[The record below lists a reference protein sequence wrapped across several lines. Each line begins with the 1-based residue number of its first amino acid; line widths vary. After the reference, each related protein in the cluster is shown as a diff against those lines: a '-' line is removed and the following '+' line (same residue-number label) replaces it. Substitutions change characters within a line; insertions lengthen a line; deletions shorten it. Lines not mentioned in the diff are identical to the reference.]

1 MPLRPVP
8 PRPPRAAA
16 TAVVAALAAALPA
29 LAAAPAGAAV
39 PTVRAPGIVTPL
51 PPATGLASVVPAA
64 GDGLV
69 AWAVPG
75 PPPAGGHE
83 RPVALWTLRG
93 GVPTVATTVPVRG
106 RPLSLELGT
115 ERGGAPV
122 AVLRTTEDADDAPV
136 VTRLVRLDTGA
147 ARRLPLRRRGRLV
160 HGMALDRGRLYY
172 VLGPHRSG
180 PRTRSTFWRATLTG
194 LTLRAPVRLRTSR
207 PGEWW
212 YADQADRGL
221 VAVYRSTIERDGGQ
235 TFDLQ
240 DVGFGTPRG
249 RWSGTEFEVYSDGP
263 ADTVSVA
270 GFTADGRSIVTVRA
284 DEGRYGQT
292 ASVTPVG
299 ARRPARRVHLWDV
312 PLDLPDGDP
321 APPILDPA
329 TGRLLGV
336 GPAPG
341 SPPPP
346 DEAHQGPTAFGF
358 SGPAVPVD

>member
-8 PRPPRAAA
+8 PRPPRPAA
-16 TAVVAALAAALPA
+16 VAALAAALPA
-29 LAAAPAGAAV
+29 LAASPAGAAV

-51 PPATGLASVVPAA
+51 PPATGPASVVPAA

-75 PPPAGGHE
+75 PPSAGGRE
-83 RPVALWTLRG
+83 RPVALWTVRG
-93 GVPTVATTVPVRG
+93 GVPVVATTVAVRG
-106 RPLSLELGT
+106 RPLTLELGT

-122 AVLRTTEDADDAPV
+122 AVLRTTEDADDTPV

-147 ARRLPLRRRGRLV
+147 VRRLPLRRRGRV
-160 HGMALDRGRLYY
+160 VRGMALDRGRLYY
-172 VLGPHRSG
+172 VLGPRRPG
-180 PRTRSTFWRATLTG
+180 RRARSTFWRATLTG
-194 LTLRAPVRLRTSR
+194 LTLRAPARLRTSR

-263 ADTVSVA
+263 SDTVSVA
-270 GFTADGRSIVTVRA
+270 GFTRDGTSIVTVRA
-284 DEGRYGQT
+284 DEGVEQN

-299 ARRPARRVHLWDV
+299 ARRPVRRVRLWNA
-312 PLDLPDGDP
+312 PWGLPGGDP
-321 APPILDPA
+321 RPPIIDPA

-341 SPPPP
+341 SAPAP
-346 DEAHQGPTAFGF
+346 EADDHGPMAFGF
-358 SGPAVPVD
+358 SAPVLPAG